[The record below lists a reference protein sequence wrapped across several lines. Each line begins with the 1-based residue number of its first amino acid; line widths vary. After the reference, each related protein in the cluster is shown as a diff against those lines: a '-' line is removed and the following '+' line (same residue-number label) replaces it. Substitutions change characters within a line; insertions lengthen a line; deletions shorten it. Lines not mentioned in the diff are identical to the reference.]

1 MDCKAKDYKNILEIA
16 KKKKIKI
23 LEHFIKIEKYLIYY
37 EKIKVSKKSSA
48 FVYQVF

>member
-16 KKKKIKI
+16 KKKKLKF
-23 LEHFIKIEKYLIYY
+23 LEQFLKNEKCLIYY